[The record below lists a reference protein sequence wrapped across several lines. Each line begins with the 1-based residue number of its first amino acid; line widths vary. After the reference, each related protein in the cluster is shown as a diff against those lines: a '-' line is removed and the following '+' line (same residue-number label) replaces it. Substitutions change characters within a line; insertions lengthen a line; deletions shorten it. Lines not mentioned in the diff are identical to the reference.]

1 MSDSLEPEGYPI
13 SFTGGPNDLLRLY
26 PTEMSRIGALS
37 AFWVSTENA
46 LCNLFESLAA
56 DPKIAH
62 ATFYSIESSRARRG
76 MVLAVARAS
85 NLEEEHTAHVE
96 HAINALEKA
105 TRQRNQILH
114 GLLRMNPT
122 TLDIALYVNKPAT
135 KTPLTVKDNVSEHVR
150 IALHAC
156 YKEHALLSLVSYL
169 IDLVN
174 RTEKDTQKIQG
185 IENHL
190 HEVRTQVSP

>member
-1 MSDSLEPEGYPI
+1 
-13 SFTGGPNDLLRLY
+13 
-26 PTEMSRIGALS
+26 
-37 AFWVSTENA
+37 
-46 LCNLFESLAA
+46 
-56 DPKIAH
+56 
-62 ATFYSIESSRARRG
+62 
-76 MVLAVARAS
+76 
-85 NLEEEHTAHVE
+85 
-96 HAINALEKA
+96 
-105 TRQRNQILH
+105 
-114 GLLRMNPT
+114 MNPT